1 LYESEHHTSAKDDV
15 LSDDRKRQNLASPLD
30 PIRARLTR
38 RQVIAGSAGVAG
50 AAAVGGTALSLCDRT
65 PASPSAAAATPQ
77 PKQSFAQTEAT
88 PPPAQAVELPQGT
101 ALVTSPRL
109 PLAGIGS
116 AQVSPLLQGAVTNWR
131 EVGAPV
137 GLSVTTVAL
146 DGVVPSGM
154 QPAETVADYAALV
167 EALAKQPGAIAVVPL
182 DQVDFQVNTLKIDG
196 VDPLRLTGTDEAPIV
211 RVGFAGDIIPGRN
224 VGNYIRRYGDFTY
237 PMLAVKDVLA
247 DFDATFANF
256 ECFISETI
264 EPPELTDGAT
274 LDFVTRPEFI
284 PALQLAGIDAVSMAN
299 NHAVYSNAGWGLPA
313 FYDTIGFF
321 EAAGMPYF
329 GAGRDLDQAR
339 APYVMEANGLSIA
352 IIGIDGITANADY
365 PDAPGVVGVNVGATT
380 GEGGTNPLVMAD
392 ITADIQQLA
401 GEHDIVIPFFH
412 MSDQY
417 LWTPRQWAIDV
428 AHASIDAGA
437 SAVVSSH
444 PHTIQGMEIYNGKPI
459 LHGIGNFIYDQMF
472 SVDTRQGYVLDLTFR
487 GSQVIG
493 LRVHPVE
500 IEAFSQPRFM
510 SAGEAA
516 AFMDRFW
523 TSTDMRAAG
532 SS

>member
-1 LYESEHHTSAKDDV
+1 M
-15 LSDDRKRQNLASPLD
+15 LAQQP
-30 PIRARLTR
+30 
-38 RQVIAGSAGVAG
+38 
-50 AAAVGGTALSLCDRT
+50 
-65 PASPSAAAATPQ
+65 AATP
-77 PKQSFAQTEAT
+77 TEA
-88 PPPAQAVELPQGT
+88 PAQQAAVELPQGT

-116 AQVSPLLQGAVTNWR
+116 SQIAALLLGGVKNWR
-131 EVGAPV
+131 EVGAPI
-137 GLSVTTVAL
+137 GLPVSTIAL

-154 QPAETVADYAALV
+154 TPAATVADYPALL
-167 EALAKQPGAIAVVPL
+167 EALAKSPGAVAVVPL
-182 DQVDFQVNTLKIDG
+182 DQLDFQVNALKIDG
-196 VDPLRLTGTDEAPIV
+196 VDPLRATGTDQAPIV
-211 RVGFAGDIIPGRN
+211 RIGFAGDIIPGRN
-224 VGNYIRRYGDFTY
+224 VGNYIRRYGDYTY

-264 EPPELTDGAT
+264 EPPELTNGST

-284 PALQLAGIDAVSMAN
+284 PGLQLAGIDAVSMAN

-339 APYVMEANGLSIA
+339 APYVMDANGLSIA
-352 IIGIDGITANADY
+352 ILGIDGITANTDY
-365 PDAPGVVGVNVGATT
+365 PDAAGVVGGVNVGATAS
-380 GEGGTNPLVMAD
+380 EGGTNPLVMAD
-392 ITADIQQLA
+392 ITADIERLA
-401 GEHDIVIPFFH
+401 GEHDIVIPFYH

-437 SAVVSSH
+437 TLVVSSH
-444 PHTIQGMEIYNGKPI
+444 PHTIQGMEVYKGKLI
-459 LHGIGNFIYDQMF
+459 LYGIGNFVYDQMF
-472 SVDTRQGYVLDLTFR
+472 SVDTRQGYVLDLTLR
-487 GSQVIG
+487 GNQVVG
-493 LRVHPVE
+493 LRTHGVE

-510 SAGEAA
+510 SPGEQAA
-516 AFMDRFW
+516 LMDRFW
-523 TSTDMRAAG
+523 TSTDLRAAG
-532 SS
+532 SQ